1 MQFAVL
7 SDALCRVMNK
17 NGLVIGGQ
25 RNVECYE
32 LGGKVG
38 KNTGPETHNGNN
50 LAKLNDAKCTIL
62 CSSFNQKPFEKQGN
76 ACILQV

>member
-38 KNTGPETHNGNN
+38 KNTGQKHTTET
-50 LAKLNDAKCTIL
+50 I
-62 CSSFNQKPFEKQGN
+62 
-76 ACILQV
+76 